1 MCLGSAPSAPAP
13 MPPPPPTPA
22 TPEPV
27 FTGKAPTQV
36 SPARSLRVASRQA
49 ASGASR
55 LNIPLSTGGT
65 TQTGLNI
72 GK

>member
-1 MCLGSAPSAPAP
+1 MCLGSPSAPPP
-13 MPPPPPTPA
+13 MAPPPPTPA

-27 FTGKAPTQV
+27 FTGKPTQV
-36 SPARSLRVASRQA
+36 SPARSLRSTARQA
-49 ASGASR
+49 ATGSSR

>member
-1 MCLGSAPSAPAP
+1 MCLGAPSAPAP
-13 MPPPPPTPA
+13 LPPPPPTPA
-22 TPEPV
+22 APEPV
-27 FTGKAPTQV
+27 MTSTTPTQV
-36 SPARSLRVASRQA
+36 SPMRSLRAASRQA
-49 ASGASR
+49 ATGTSR

>member
-1 MCLGSAPSAPAP
+1 MCLGSPASAPAP
-13 MPPPPPTPA
+13 MAPPPPPPA

-27 FTGKAPTQV
+27 FMGKTPTQV
-36 SPARSLRVASRQA
+36 SPARSMRASSRQA
-49 ASGASR
+49 GRGTSA